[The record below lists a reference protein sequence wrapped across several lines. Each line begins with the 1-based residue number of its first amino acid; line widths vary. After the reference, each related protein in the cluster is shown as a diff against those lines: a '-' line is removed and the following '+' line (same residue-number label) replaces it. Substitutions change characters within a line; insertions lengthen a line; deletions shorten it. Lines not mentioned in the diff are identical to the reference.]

1 MERGMIRT
9 FVTFVK
15 DEAGATPFEYSVIA
29 AVVSVVAV
37 HGLYL
42 LMRGT

>member
-1 MERGMIRT
+1 MERGMIANI
-9 FVTFVK
+9 VTFAK
-15 DEAGATPFEYSVIA
+15 DERGATPFEYSLIA

>member
-1 MERGMIRT
+1 MERGMIEHI
-9 FVTFVK
+9 VTFVK
-15 DEAGATPFEYSVIA
+15 DERGATPFEYSVVA

-42 LMRGT
+42 LMKGT